1 MSKLKIYYTVCLQE
15 SKSEPCKIPE
25 EDYNILVGDASAPS
39 SAEQLDLTET
49 VEVSGDLSQADVT
62 TSLRYKGTI
71 EHDPG
76 LCSNAEVCRYVFAV
90 FNPSPQ
96 WTPRK
101 ATFLVTEIITEGT
114 QDVEP
119 GKGYRNTIQMG
130 QYLYYRIL
138 DSRYDLEYI
147 DELEFDLVSYLGDA
161 DIFISTNPDIRRPS
175 LDNYDYQSRNLH
187 YRD

>member
-1 MSKLKIYYTVCLQE
+1 MGPSINDASFSLVFDPPSSNLLPQLSLKISQE
-15 SKSEPCKIPE
+15 ISF
-25 EDYNILVGDASAPS
+25 
-39 SAEQLDLTET
+39 
-49 VEVSGDLSQADVT
+49 
-62 TSLRYKGTI
+62 LRYKGTI

-161 DIFISTNPDIRRPS
+161 DIFISTNPDVRRPS